1 MMSPRTIVIGL
12 GIIILGCGA
21 GFLSFS
27 AWRYQLAY
35 ELAATEARNLEAAL
49 SNTSMLYG
57 IIRSLDIANNT
68 LTIETPNPYM
78 VGQSPIVY
86 TLPILST
93 TFIGHQSL
101 IAQEDGVYTTVSS
114 TTPSVI
120 SALQPGMKVKFFVAS
135 HNMKSSIYYLLYGD
149 PL

>member
-1 MMSPRTIVIGL
+1 MSSRTIVIAA
-12 GIIILGCGA
+12 GIIMLGCSA

-27 AWRYQLAY
+27 TWRYQQAY
-35 ELAATEARNLEAAL
+35 ELAAIEARNLEAAL

-68 LTIETPNPYM
+68 LTIETPNPYI
-78 VGQSPIVY
+78 VGQAPIVY

-93 TFIGHQSL
+93 TFIGHQTL
-101 IAQEDGVYTTVSS
+101 VAQENGVYTALSS
-114 TTPSVI
+114 TTPSTM